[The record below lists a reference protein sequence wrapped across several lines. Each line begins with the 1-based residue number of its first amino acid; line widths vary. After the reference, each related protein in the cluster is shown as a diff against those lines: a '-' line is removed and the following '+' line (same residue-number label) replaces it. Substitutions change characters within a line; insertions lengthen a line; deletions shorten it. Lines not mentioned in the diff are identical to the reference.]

1 VIQDAAARI
10 SHRFLPIAGAGASC
24 PQIRERTVR
33 DAAAAVSLE
42 DMDPV
47 LTTLDAALAALWDV
61 IQALPAMR
69 AEGIAIADA
78 TTWQCDT
85 MRRFRRRLD
94 AWDDTM
100 VQLAARVGDEDESLR
115 VARAGRAASLAG
127 AGG

>member
-1 VIQDAAARI
+1 
-10 SHRFLPIAGAGASC
+10 
-24 PQIRERTVR
+24 
-33 DAAAAVSLE
+33 
-42 DMDPV
+42 MDPV

-85 MRRFRRRLD
+85 MRRFHRRLD
-94 AWDDTM
+94 TWDDTM
-100 VQLAARVGDEDESLR
+100 VQLAARLGDEDESLR